1 MPNLFTRILLFLSS
15 YAPLFLILGIRN
27 SFGHPGISL
36 ALFVLAVFSVLGLVG
51 YLAVVRRLEPHG
63 VVVQR
68 ATAWDSEA
76 MSYVITYLL
85 PFLGLDSS
93 NRADQVSLAVFLVV
107 VAVLYISSNLIHM
120 NPMLSILRYRILEID
135 HDDGQRSIL
144 ITRRSYIQSGTELDT
159 VSLSDSILLE
169 KR

>member
-1 MPNLFTRILLFLSS
+1 MPSLFARVLLFLSS
-15 YAPLFLILGIRN
+15 YAPLFVILGIRN
-27 SFGHPGISL
+27 SFGNPGISIG
-36 ALFVLAVFSVLGLVG
+36 LFVLATLSVVGLIA
-51 YLAVVRRLEPHG
+51 YLAVARKLGHHDVS
-63 VVVQR
+63 VQR
-68 ATAWDSEA
+68 ATSWDSEA

-93 NRADQVSLAVFLVV
+93 NRADQVSLAVFLLV

-120 NPMLSILRYRILEID
+120 NPMLSILRFRILEID

-144 ITRRSYIQSGTELDT
+144 ITRRSYIQTGTCIAV